1 MGVVRLRR
9 DGVRDVKG
17 DILNSAKQLFLDE
30 GYERVSVDMI
40 LHDAGASKGSF
51 YHYFNSKED
60 LIDVLIKKMLDPVYS
75 RISGIVSSSMDAV
88 AKLNESFSIAYHW
101 RSDNA
106 KLLNFLLLSFWNESN
121 LVLRNKMRKWCM
133 ERDRALLVQIIDQG
147 IDEGVFSVQDSEDV
161 AELIVYMGAGVWES
175 VAALFCSEGNFSDF
189 LSRAEKKV
197 ALFDRTLAAILGL
210 NEGSVKS
217 FDLGGIASVLTD
229 RGIYP

>member
-60 LIDVLIKKMLDPVYS
+60 LIDVLIKKMLDPVYA

-147 IDEGVFSVQDSEDV
+147 IDEGVFFRPRFRGRCGVDSLYGGWSLGV
-161 AELIVYMGAGVWES
+161 RSGAFLFRGEFLRFFIESGEKGGV
-175 VAALFCSEGNFSDF
+175 V
-189 LSRAEKKV
+189 
-197 ALFDRTLAAILGL
+197 
-210 NEGSVKS
+210 
-217 FDLGGIASVLTD
+217 
-229 RGIYP
+229 